1 MLNTCFFNAT
11 LSKYWYLFNKPINK
25 QHIMKFNYLFLCIV
39 GYLFISCSNDTE
51 YEFINV
57 ATPIIITSAELRA
70 STEVLPPQNIVE
82 SGKIY
87 AYQQYIFVNDVDKG
101 VHIIDNRNPSQPTTV
116 NFLKIPLNRDVS
128 VKGNYLY
135 ADSGKDVVVFDIS
148 QIESIQQVERLEN
161 VIENYRAVEYPEN
174 IDRFNWPADLASDD
188 IITGWEITVERR
200 EVIDYEDDLVET
212 TSAGGDNS
220 GSGGSLARFKIVE
233 DYLYVVDTY
242 KINVFD
248 IQNLDAPVKVNEE
261 YVTWQAETI
270 FYQDDKLFIGTRTGM
285 YIYDITVPSTPQYIS
300 DFDHA
305 KFCDPV
311 VVDGNYAYVTLRA
324 GASCMDGETQML
336 ESRLEIINISDIYN
350 PQLEE
355 TYIMDEPYGLGI
367 KGDQLFICDGASGL
381 KVYDKSD
388 ISNLELLQNY
398 NANDAYDVIPLQNK
412 LLLIGGNTLTQYNY
426 TNTGIELIS
435 EFTIQ

>member
-1 MLNTCFFNAT
+1 
-11 LSKYWYLFNKPINK
+11 
-25 QHIMKFNYLFLCIV
+25 MKLNYLFLCIV
-39 GYLFISCSNDTE
+39 ACLLISCSDDKDYE
-51 YEFINV
+51 YVNV
-57 ATPIIITSAELRA
+57 ATPITITSAELRA
-70 STEVLPPQNIVE
+70 SIKVLPPQNIVE

-87 AYQQYIFVNDVDKG
+87 AHQQYVFVNDVDKG
-101 VHIIDNRNPSQPTTV
+101 VHVIDNRNPSQPTIV

-135 ADSGKDVVVFDIS
+135 ADSGRDLVVFDIS
-148 QIESIQQVERLEN
+148 QVTNIQMIGHVED
-161 VIENYRAVEYPEN
+161 VIENYQSVNYPEN
-174 IDRFNWPADLASDD
+174 ADYFDWTGYDNYDD
-188 IITGWEITVERR
+188 IIVGWDIRVERR
-200 EVIDYEDDLVET
+200 EVLDYDDVVLET
-212 TSAGGDNS
+212 ASGGDSS

-233 DYLYVVDTY
+233 DHLYVVDNV

-248 IQNLDAPVKVNEE
+248 IQNLQTPIKVNEE
-261 YVTWQAETI
+261 YVTWQAETV
-270 FYQDDKLFIGTRTGM
+270 FHQDDKLFIGTRTGM
-285 YIYDITVPSTPQYIS
+285 YIYDVTVPSSPAYLS

-305 KFCDPV
+305 RFCDPV

-324 GASCMDGETQML
+324 GTSCMDGESQML

-355 TYIMDEPYGLGI
+355 TYIMNEPYGLGI

-381 KVYDKSD
+381 KVYNKSD

-398 NANDAYDVIPLQNK
+398 NANEAYDVIPLQNK
-412 LLLIGGNTLTQYNY
+412 LLMIGNNTLTQYNY

>member
-1 MLNTCFFNAT
+1 
-11 LSKYWYLFNKPINK
+11 
-25 QHIMKFNYLFLCIV
+25 MKINYLL
-39 GYLFISCSNDTE
+39 LFVVTCLFMSCSDDKDYE
-51 YEFINV
+51 YVNV
-57 ATPIIITSAELRA
+57 ATPITISTTELRA
-70 STEVLPPQNIVE
+70 SVEILPAQSIVT

-87 AYQQYIFVNDVDKG
+87 AYQQFIFVNDVDKG
-101 VHIIDNRNPSQPTTV
+101 VHVIDNRNPLQPTIV

-135 ADSGKDVVVFDIS
+135 ADSGKDLVVFDIS
-148 QIESIQQVERLEN
+148 QINDIQLIGRVED
-161 VIENYRAVEYPEN
+161 VIENPQQAEYPQDVSFFDWEN
-174 IDRFNWPADLASDD
+174 YNYEED
-188 IITGWEITVERR
+188 IIIGWDIAVERR
-200 EVIDYEDDLVET
+200 EIIDNDVVALET
-212 TSAGGDNS
+212 SDGGGNT

-233 DYLYVVDTY
+233 DHLYVVDNY

-248 IQNLDAPVKVNEE
+248 IQNLQTPVKVNEE

-270 FYQDDKLFIGTRTGM
+270 FHQDDKLFIGTRTGM
-285 YIYDITVPSTPQYIS
+285 YIYDITQASLPIYIS

-324 GASCMDGETQML
+324 GASCMDGEIQML
-336 ESRLEIINISDIYN
+336 ESRLEIIDISDIHN
-350 PQLEE
+350 PQLAE

-367 KGDQLFICDGASGL
+367 KGDRLFICDGASGL
-381 KVYDKSD
+381 KVFNKSD
-388 ISNLELLQNY
+388 ISNLQLIQNFST
-398 NANDAYDVIPLQNK
+398 NDAYDVIPMEDK
-412 LLLIGGNTLTQYNY
+412 LLKIGENTLTQYNY